1 MATYKGIKGFTIQ
14 SLASDPSATANTEGQ
29 VWYNTTSSAL
39 KGSVKVAGVGSWA
52 SANALNTAR
61 RNLSG
66 IGSQAAALVV
76 GGQSPPAVG
85 ATETYDGS
93 SWSEEGDLTT
103 PRTLAGPNM
112 IGTQAA
118 GQIQGGQPFSKIC
131 EQWNGTSWSEEADL
145 LANRNNSIGAGT
157 TTAGLCYGGA
167 VSQPTN
173 TAAVEEWN
181 GTSWSETNNIN
192 TMRRYVAGGGTQTA
206 AILYAGTPYTGAT
219 EIWNGSSW
227 TTSPG
232 TLNTPRQYGCG
243 IVGTSATTSAL
254 MVGGYENVPV
264 DSTTTKKVEQWDG
277 SSWTEV
283 ADIATV
289 RGQMGGSSVATTTAG
304 LVAGGSPVTGV
315 VEEWTVAAATY
326 GVKTF
331 TLS

>member
-1 MATYKGIKGFTIQ
+1 MADYKGIKGFKVQ
-14 SLASDPSATANTEGQ
+14 SLASDPSLVEGQ
-29 VWYNTTSSAL
+29 VWYNTTSGAL
-39 KGSVKVAGVGSWA
+39 KYQAQVGAWA
-52 SANALNTAR
+52 SGGALNTAR

-66 IGSQAAALVV
+66 IGSQTAGLVV

-192 TMRRYVAGGGTQTA
+192 TARRYVAGGGTQTA

-219 EIWNGSSW
+219 ELWDGTSW
-227 TTSPG
+227 TVSPG
-232 TLNTPRQYGCG
+232 ALNQGRQYGSG

-254 MVGGYENVPV
+254 MVGGYENVRV
-264 DSTTTKKVEQWDG
+264 DSTITAKVEQWDG
-277 SSWTEV
+277 TSWSEQ
-283 ADIATV
+283 ADLASG
-289 RGQMGGSSVATTTAG
+289 RAQMAGSSTASTTAG
-304 LVAGGSPVTGV
+304 LVAGGSPPGTGTTLC
-315 VEEWTVAAATY
+315 EEWTIANA
-326 GVKTF
+326 VKTV
-331 TLS
+331 TVS